1 MDQELPQPGLP
12 PMPPQMM
19 PGMSMQGAP
28 EGGLPPMPEGMPEP
42 PMMDQNPPEEV
53 APPTDSKNN
62 SLKKELL
69 QKLMSNLLGKPG
81 RSVNELVN
89 GVKAVMGAYKSYA
102 NELDQLS
109 GVSSDGGAPI
119 MSGPPSG
126 AGSSGD
132 IQSILDGIKSQKA
145 PVGDGGGGPGI
156 MIPQNQQMPPLP
168 QTTVPSQIQV
178 NRPPGGQVGILGY

>member
-1 MDQELPQPGLP
+1 MDQELPQPGMP

-19 PGMSMQGAP
+19 PGMPMPGA
-28 EGGLPPMPEGMPEP
+28 PEGMPEP

-53 APPTDSKNN
+53 TPPTNSKNN

-109 GVSSDGGAPI
+109 GVSSDGGAPV
-119 MSGPPSG
+119 MEGPPSG

-132 IQSILDGIKSQKA
+132 IQSILDSIKSQKA
-145 PVGDGGGGPGI
+145 PISDGGGGPGI

-168 QTTVPSQIQV
+168 QTTVPS
-178 NRPPGGQVGILGY
+178 